1 MTLDN
6 LVGLGLEVIT
16 PDAGAIKNL
25 LAAAARN
32 RRDAGITQ
40 LSNESRFDTAYK
52 AVMQMANAALQ
63 AKGYRTLTSRPGHH
77 QTMIQTLPLTV
88 GLPREPGC
96 IAKTAQRGG
105 LFRRLGDGR
114 GGTSLP

>member
-16 PDAGAIKNL
+16 PDAGAIKKL

-32 RRDAGITQ
+32 RCDAGITQ

-52 AVMQMANAALQ
+52 AIMQMANAALQ
-63 AKGYRTLTSRPGHH
+63 AKGYRTLTSKPGHH
-77 QTMIQTLPLTV
+77 QTMIQTLP
-88 GLPREPGC
+88 RESSAMWRIIPA
-96 IAKTAQRGG
+96 IW
-105 LFRRLGDGR
+105 
-114 GGTSLP
+114 

>member
-6 LVGLGLEVIT
+6 LVGLGLEVIM
-16 PDAGAIKNL
+16 PDAGAIKKL

-52 AVMQMANAALQ
+52 GSCKWRM
-63 AKGYRTLTSRPGHH
+63 
-77 QTMIQTLPLTV
+77 PLYK
-88 GLPREPGC
+88 P
-96 IAKTAQRGG
+96 KDTAR
-105 LFRRLGDGR
+105 
-114 GGTSLP
+114 